1 MQQQTPAEWVININ
15 DCIREGNGIDSG
27 RSWTIYRVPRNMA
40 DIHRNAYIPKLVSIG
55 PFHCGDRLLQPME
68 DHKMRYLW
76 YILGYNCNDEGCTTL
91 SGQEPGPS
99 APSAEMMVMDGCF
112 IIRLLHL
119 YYRYYYCEDGLQEPV
134 NDPIFKA
141 RWMLRS
147 LQRDLL
153 MLQNQLP
160 FFVLQELFNLISCP
174 EQDNVSLAE
183 LAVRFF
189 NPIIPREL
197 MNMDDLVEADVVYDH
212 LLGLFRGSF
221 ITPLKSRYKRGKK
234 KFHPTTP
241 SIRLAQQEKQLN
253 YCVTELKEAGIKFI
267 KKEQNDDLLSID
279 YDEDGILRI
288 PQLHMDDNTVPFFL
302 NSIAYE
308 QCHEKAQPYFTNHFI
323 FFDCLVNTSK
333 DIDILHNNGILN
345 HVLGSDKDVAH
356 LINRLCR
363 EIVYDVDVNHLQR
376 QVKGLNNY
384 YKTYYS
390 TRWHIWMRNLVHQ
403 YFSSPWTFLSLIAAI
418 FLLIL
423 TTAQTFFDVYSYFKP
438 SPP

>member
-1 MQQQTPAEWVININ
+1 
-15 DCIREGNGIDSG
+15 
-27 RSWTIYRVPRNMA
+27 
-40 DIHRNAYIPKLVSIG
+40 
-55 PFHCGDRLLQPME
+55 
-68 DHKMRYLW
+68 
-76 YILGYNCNDEGCTTL
+76 
-91 SGQEPGPS
+91 
-99 APSAEMMVMDGCF
+99 
-112 IIRLLHL
+112 
-119 YYRYYYCEDGLQEPV
+119 
-134 NDPIFKA
+134 
-141 RWMLRS
+141 
-147 LQRDLL
+147 

-160 FFVLQELFNLISCP
+160 FFVLQELFNLTSCP
-174 EQDNVSLAE
+174 EHGNVSLVE
-183 LAVRFF
+183 LALRFF
-189 NPIIPREL
+189 NPIIPRDLEL
-197 MNMDDLVEADVVYDH
+197 MNMDDLVETDIVYDH
-212 LLGLFRGSF
+212 LLCLFRGSF
-221 ITPLKSRYKRGKK
+221 ITPLKSQYKRGKK

-253 YCVTELKEAGIKFI
+253 YCVTELQEAGIKFI

-288 PQLHMDDNTVPFFL
+288 PQLHMDDNTVPLFL

-333 DIDILHNNGILN
+333 DTDILHKYGILN

-356 LINRLCR
+356 LINKLCR

-376 QVKGLNNY
+376 QMKGLNNY

-390 TRWHIWMRNLVHQ
+390 TTWHIWMRNLVHQ

-423 TTAQTFFDVYSYFKP
+423 TTAQTFFAVYSYFKP